1 MFALLL
7 LFPLHSFMVIKGL
20 LALFSPF
27 LFSHHSGS
35 TAIAGFTHGED
46 SVNS

>member
-1 MFALLL
+1 MFALFL

-20 LALFSPF
+20 VAFFSF
-27 LFSHHSGS
+27 FFSHHSRN

-46 SVNS
+46 GVSS